1 MASFVPKDC
10 AEIYKSGKTANGVYT
25 IQPQNSEAF
34 GVYCDQKTDGGGWT
48 VFQKR
53 LDGSQD
59 FYLGWEYYENGFGSL
74 DGEFWLGLQKIHR
87 LANQSRNV
95 LRVDLEDFS
104 GASAFTVYNSFA
116 VEDKNANYKL
126 DLGVYSGTA
135 GDSLS
140 KGNGM
145 AFSTKDQ
152 DNDISSGN
160 CAVEH
165 RAAWWYKACHDSNL
179 NGKYLHGSYTGRLG
193 NSYAHGC
200 CWKTW
205 KGYYYSM
212 KSAATKMRPINF

>member
-1 MASFVPKDC
+1 MHIALKNALERKHYILLNIIQKYLLSCFSFVVPKDC

-25 IQPQNSEAF
+25 IQPENSEAF

-104 GASAFTVYNSFA
+104 GASAFAVYNSFA

-126 DLGVYSGTA
+126 DLGVYSG
-135 GDSLS
+135 LS
-140 KGNGM
+140 G
-145 AFSTKDQ
+145 F
-152 DNDISSGN
+152 
-160 CAVEH
+160 
-165 RAAWWYKACHDSNL
+165 YNL
-179 NGKYLHGSYTGRLG
+179 WHEIFAY
-193 NSYAHGC
+193 
-200 CWKTW
+200 
-205 KGYYYSM
+205 
-212 KSAATKMRPINF
+212 